1 MSVTLRFLQ
10 LVFQWS
16 ASSEAHYRLL
26 LAIEETIRQGLGPIG
41 LVDGHDIGAG
51 EMNVFIHTDDRKGA
65 FEKTM
70 SLIQGKYDLK
80 ELMVGYR
87 NFEDDDY
94 TPVFP
99 PGPSVFRVA

>member
-1 MSVTLRFLQ
+1 
-10 LVFQWS
+10 
-16 ASSEAHYRLL
+16 
-26 LAIEETIRQGLGPIG
+26 
-41 LVDGHDIGAG
+41 
-51 EMNVFIHTDDRKGA
+51 MNVFIHTDDAKGT

-87 NFEDDDY
+87 NFEDDHY
-94 TPVFP
+94 TPDFP